1 MHTINKLWEKIQ
13 AHYIPDK
20 PCIWRVIAAR
30 LVDVLDRLERRGST
44 SSKEPKST
52 PEADGEHDF
61 KSIKGR
67 LDDPFL
73 SILTSVSP
81 TRVGISVTWKK
92 TRTML
97 LVKTLFCKFNFCQMF
112 FRNSH
117 AKKKMLFKKRHA
129 KWIQVSTGKTLLS
142 ITKV

>member
-1 MHTINKLWEKIQ
+1 MTTKKKKMESISLHKELQ
-13 AHYIPDK
+13 QQGQY
-20 PCIWRVIAAR
+20 
-30 LVDVLDRLERRGST
+30 DVLDRLERRGST

-81 TRVGISVTWKK
+81 TIGWEFQ
-92 TRTML
+92 L
-97 LVKTLFCKFNFCQMF
+97 Y
-112 FRNSH
+112 
-117 AKKKMLFKKRHA
+117 
-129 KWIQVSTGKTLLS
+129 
-142 ITKV
+142 